1 MPPPAVIQ
9 TEALTKIYGRL
20 AAVDGVSLRIQRGE
34 VFGLLGPN
42 GAGKSTTL
50 YMLTGLV
57 RPSVGTVSLFG
68 KDLRQNALEI
78 AERIGVLF
86 ERPSFFDHLSVRRNL
101 IVQSQLARRS
111 VTVDRSLDRVGL
123 LDVAGKRVASLSQG
137 MRQRLALAQ
146 AIMTEPE
153 LLILD
158 EPTTGLDVEATQ
170 EILKL
175 LRTLADEAK
184 VTILLSS
191 HMLHD
196 VESLCDRVGI
206 MNHGRLVACDKTDSL
221 LAYDQTVVEVVLDAA
236 EGAAK
241 RLRNEAWVEHVE
253 LKTGRLVVR
262 LRDGTSHQ
270 LNHFLVGAGYRVT
283 ALIPRRRTL
292 QEFFLGIVKT

>member
-1 MPPPAVIQ
+1 MPPAVIQ
-9 TEALTKIYGRL
+9 TENLTKVYGQL
-20 AAVDGVSLRIQRGE
+20 AAVNGLSLKVQRGE

-57 RPSVGTVSLFG
+57 RPSAGGVSLFG
-68 KDLRQNALEI
+68 KELRQNFLEI
-78 AERIGVLF
+78 AGRIGVLF

-101 IVQSQLARRS
+101 LVLSQLARRS

-123 LDVAGKRVASLSQG
+123 LDAAGKPVSSLSQG

-196 VESLCDRVGI
+196 VETLCDRVGI
-206 MNHGRLVACDKTDSL
+206 MNHGRFVACDKTDNL
-221 LAYDQTVVEVVLDAA
+221 LSFDQTVVEVVLESPEA
-236 EGAAK
+236 AAK
-241 RLRNEAWVEHVE
+241 RLRQEAWVDQVE
-253 LKTGRLVVR
+253 LKTGRIVVR
-262 LRDGTSHQ
+262 LKDGTAHQ
-270 LNHFLVGAGYRVT
+270 LNQFLLHAGYRVT
-283 ALIPRRRTL
+283 ALMPRRRSL
-292 QEFFLGIVKT
+292 QEYFLGVVKS

>member
-1 MPPPAVIQ
+1 MPPAVIQ
-9 TEALTKIYGRL
+9 TEGLTKVYGQL
-20 AAVDGVSLRIQRGE
+20 AAVNGLALKVQRGE

-57 RPSVGTVSLFG
+57 RPSAGGVSLFG
-68 KDLRQNALEI
+68 KELRKHFLEI
-78 AERIGVLF
+78 AGRIGVLF

-101 IVQSQLARRS
+101 VILSQLARRS

-123 LDVAGKRVASLSQG
+123 LDVASRPVAALSQG

-170 EILKL
+170 EIVKL

-206 MNHGRLVACDKTDSL
+206 MNHGRLVACDKTDNL
-221 LAYDQTVVEVVLDAA
+221 LSFDQTVVEVVLDSA
-236 EGAAK
+236 EAAAK
-241 RLRNEAWVEHVE
+241 RLRHEPWVEHVD
-253 LKTGRLVVR
+253 LKTGRIVVR
-262 LRDGTSHQ
+262 LKDSTAHQ
-270 LNHFLVGAGYRVT
+270 LNQFLVGAGYRVT
-283 ALIPRRRTL
+283 ALMPRRRSL
-292 QEFFLGIVKT
+292 QEYFLGVVKS